1 MSQVR
6 FLVDE
11 SLRLSL
17 VAALRRAEPAMD
29 VWRVGQAG
37 MPAFGSP
44 DPELLTFCDREKRL
58 LVSLDRASMPDHVA
72 AQVAAGRSTWGV
84 LLVTRRC
91 SFRQLLDDLVLIWSA
106 TEAEE
111 WRDVIHYLPL
121 LG

>member
-1 MSQVR
+1 
-6 FLVDE
+6 LIDE

-37 MPAFGSP
+37 MPAFGTS
-44 DPELLTFCDREKRL
+44 DPALLAFCALEKRL

-72 AQVAAGRSTWGV
+72 DYVAAGGSTAGV

-91 SFRQLLDDLVLIWSA
+91 SFRQLLDDLVLVWSA

-111 WRDVIHYLPL
+111 WRDTIQYLPL
-121 LG
+121 ST